1 MKRGEIIEL
10 KIDGLSPDGRGQAV
24 HEGRTMTVR
33 GAVPGD
39 VVRARVASLKR
50 NSARLMLDTIIEA
63 GTARC
68 DPECTHF
75 GVCGGCSWQTIP
87 YGKQCDCKARL
98 VADALAA
105 VPGLEWEGD
114 IIVEPSPDLF
124 MYRNKMEYSFDSP
137 PSAEGR
143 VYLGLHELGKF
154 DRVFDLDRCHLQ
166 SEVSN
171 RVVHT
176 LRRFTVDHGLTAF
189 GLKSHVGLLRYLV
202 IRDGKNTGD
211 LMVNLVTSAEPFPYS
226 DDLVCALDGE
236 VGGISTVLHTINRGT
251 GSVATGDESQ
261 VLSGDGVIAD
271 VIGDNEFTISPEAF
285 FQTNTHQAVNL
296 YDAIR
301 DMCGFDG
308 TQRVLDLYC
317 GTGTIG
323 IHCANACGSV
333 TGIEIVEDAV
343 VDARRNAE
351 RNGVDNCVFKAGRVE
366 KLVGDEDGD
375 WDVVITDPP
384 RAGMHP
390 RALLWLAE
398 VRPPRIVYVSCS
410 VKIMPRDLETFAL
423 AGYSV
428 KGVRA
433 FDMSPHT
440 PHVETV
446 VLLERG

>member
-1 MKRGEIIEL
+1 MKRGESIEI
-10 KIDGLSPDGRGQAV
+10 KINSLSPDGCGQSV

-39 VVRARVASLKR
+39 VVRARVTSLKR
-50 NSARLMLDTIIEA
+50 RSARLLLDTIVEA
-63 GTARC
+63 GTERC
-68 DPECTHF
+68 DPACSHF

-87 YGKQCDCKARL
+87 YEKQCIYKAGL
-98 VADALAA
+98 VEDALAS
-105 VPGLEWEGD
+105 VPGLGWEGKVT
-114 IIVEPSPDLF
+114 VEPSPDLF

-143 VYLGLHELGKF
+143 VYLGLHESGKF
-154 DRVFDLDRCHLQ
+154 DRVFDLERCHLQ
-166 SEVSN
+166 SEMSN
-171 RVVHT
+171 RIVHT
-176 LRRFTVDHGLTAF
+176 LMRFTREYGLTAF
-189 GLKSHVGLLRYLV
+189 GLKSHIGLLRFLV

-211 LMVNLVTSAEPFPYS
+211 LMVNLVTSAEPFPYA
-226 DDLVCALDGE
+226 DELVQALEDE
-236 VGGISTVLHTINRGT
+236 VGGVTTVLHTINHRT
-251 GSVATGDESQ
+251 GSVATGDERHI
-261 VLSGDGVIAD
+261 LSGDGVIKD
-271 VIGDNEFTISPEAF
+271 IIGKNEFAISPDAF
-285 FQTNTHQAVNL
+285 FQTNTRQATHL

-308 TQRVLDLYC
+308 SQRVLDLYC

-323 IHCANACGSV
+323 IHCADACHSV

-351 RNGVDNCVFKAGRVE
+351 RNSVGNCIFKAGRVE

-375 WDVVITDPP
+375 FDVVITDPP

-390 RALLWLAE
+390 RALLWLAT
-398 VRPPRIVYVSCS
+398 VRPQRVVYVSCN

-428 KGVRA
+428 KDVRA

-446 VLLERG
+446 LLLERG